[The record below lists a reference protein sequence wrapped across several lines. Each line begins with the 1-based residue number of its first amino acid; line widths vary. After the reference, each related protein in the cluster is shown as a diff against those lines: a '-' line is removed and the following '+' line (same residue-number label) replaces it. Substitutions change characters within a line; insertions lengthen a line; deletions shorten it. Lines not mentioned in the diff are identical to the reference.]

1 MGDDYIPPR
10 IVVTN
15 HEWLLNNNHAAFSI
29 TILLN
34 KF

>member
-10 IVVTN
+10 IVVSN
-15 HEWLLNNNHAAFSI
+15 HEWLLNNSCATFSI